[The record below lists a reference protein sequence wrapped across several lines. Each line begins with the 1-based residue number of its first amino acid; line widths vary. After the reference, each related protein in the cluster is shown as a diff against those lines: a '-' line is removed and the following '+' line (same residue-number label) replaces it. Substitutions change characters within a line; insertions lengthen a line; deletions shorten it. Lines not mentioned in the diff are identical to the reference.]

1 MGSDL
6 HIHNARIWTA
16 DRDRPEAVSITIRDS
31 TIVSLDTPSPDMS
44 MTTIDAGG
52 CIIIPGLIDA
62 HTHLLMGGLSMS
74 ELDLSGVQSREAFEA
89 AIAER
94 HAELAP
100 GKWLIASGWSN
111 ENWPGRESPDK
122 SWLRAAGNRPVVC
135 RRVDIHATLVND
147 AVLEMI
153 DCAEDPTGGRIERDA
168 RGAPTG
174 LMIEA
179 AAWDLVNPLL
189 PGMSVEDKQ
198 NAVRRAI
205 AHHHA
210 LGITT
215 VMSMEDAHDVEQ
227 VYLPIRDQLTLRMR
241 VTLMDRAWPMD
252 FTYGSVFPNDPM
264 LAIIGYKSFAD
275 GTLGSRTA
283 RMLKDYDDDPGN
295 RGMLVELA
303 KDGHLRDWARAVAK
317 AGLSPSIHAIGDEAV
332 RVVLDAVAGIDAKCP
347 PRLEHVQQ
355 IDPEDIPRFRGV
367 IASMQPLHKADDAR
381 YVTRR
386 LGKVRLKGFFAFRE
400 LLEAGAVL
408 AFGSDWPVVS
418 CDPLLGIRCAVT
430 GLSVDDEV
438 FTPEHNITIEEALRA
453 YTVDAAYALGCEEVG
468 VLKPGMLGDL
478 VMLDTDLMPS
488 EWDPRKSGGPGGP
501 GGRVLLTAVGGEVR
515 YDAKEIR

>member
-6 HIHNARIWTA
+6 HIHNTRIWTA
-16 DRDRPEAVSITIRDS
+16 DRERPEAESITIRDGL
-31 TIVSLDTPSPDMS
+31 IVSLNTPSPDTS
-44 MTTIDAGG
+44 PKTIDAGG
-52 CIIIPGLIDA
+52 CVIIPGLIDA

-111 ENWPGRESPDK
+111 ENWPGREFPDK
-122 SWLRAAGNRPVVC
+122 SWLQAAGDRPVVC
-135 RRVDIHATLVND
+135 RRVDIHAALVND
-147 AVLEMI
+147 VVLEMI
-153 DCAEDPTGGRIERDA
+153 DCSEDPKGGLIQRDA
-168 RGAPTG
+168 HGAPTG

-179 AAWDLVNPLL
+179 AARDLVNPLL
-189 PGMSVEDKQ
+189 PGVSVADKQ
-198 NAVRRAI
+198 SAI
-205 AHHHA
+205 RKAMAHHHA

-215 VMSMEDAHDVEQ
+215 VMSMEDAHDVEE
-227 VYLPIRDQLTLRMR
+227 VYLPMRDQLTLRLR
-241 VTLMDRAWPMD
+241 VTLMERAWPMT
-252 FTYGSVFPNDPM
+252 FTYGSEFPNDPM
-264 LAIIGYKSFAD
+264 LAVIGYKAFAD

-283 RMLKDYDDDPGN
+283 RMLVDYDDDPGN
-295 RGMLVELA
+295 RGMLVELTR
-303 KDGHLRDWARAVAK
+303 DGHLQEWARAVAK

-332 RVVLDAVAGIDAKCP
+332 RVVLDAIAGIDAKHR
-347 PRLEHVQQ
+347 PRIEHAQQ
-355 IDPEDIPRFRGV
+355 IDPEDIPRFQGV

-386 LGKVRLKGFFAFRE
+386 LGKNRQKGFFAFRE
-400 LLEAGAVL
+400 LLEAGAIL

-430 GLSVDDEV
+430 GLSLDEEV

-453 YTVDAAYALGCEEVG
+453 YTADAAYAIGGDDIG
-468 VLKPGMLGDL
+468 VLKPGMRGDL
-478 VMLDTDLMPS
+478 VMLDTDLMPL
-488 EWDPRKSGGPGGP
+488 EWNPGILGGA
-501 GGRVLLTAVGGEVR
+501 GGRVLMTAVSGEVR
-515 YDAKEIR
+515 YDARKIS